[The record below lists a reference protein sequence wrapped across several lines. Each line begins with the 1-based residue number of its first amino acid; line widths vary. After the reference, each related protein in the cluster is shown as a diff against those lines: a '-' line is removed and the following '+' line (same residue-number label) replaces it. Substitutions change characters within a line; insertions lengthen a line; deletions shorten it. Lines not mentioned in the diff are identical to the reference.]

1 MTRGFAYVAYPATYD
16 DTGVATFI
24 IDRDALIFEKNLG
37 ANTVCAA
44 KAMTEFNP
52 DNTWVA
58 LK

>member
-1 MTRGFAYVAYPATYD
+1 M
-16 DTGVATFI
+16 GVTTFI
-24 IDRDALIFEKNLG
+24 IDKDGLIFEKNLG
-37 ANTVCAA
+37 ANTVSVA